1 MSSPSKF
8 YASSPIRNLEDK
20 YYSRPLEVILE
31 EQNALRLSNSLIF
44 KNQLLEKENERLLF
58 EHSAKQEQGTLQAV
72 EAARLRQ
79 ERDRLEKEFRSLE
92 ARSIAAN
99 EAK

>member
-8 YASSPIRNLEDK
+8 FASSPIRNLEEK

-44 KNQLLEKENERLLF
+44 KNQLLEKENERLII
-58 EHSAKQEQGTLQAV
+58 EHGVQQEQAV
-72 EAARLRQ
+72 EAVRIRQ
-79 ERDRLEKEFRSLE
+79 ERDRLE
-92 ARSIAAN
+92 
-99 EAK
+99 